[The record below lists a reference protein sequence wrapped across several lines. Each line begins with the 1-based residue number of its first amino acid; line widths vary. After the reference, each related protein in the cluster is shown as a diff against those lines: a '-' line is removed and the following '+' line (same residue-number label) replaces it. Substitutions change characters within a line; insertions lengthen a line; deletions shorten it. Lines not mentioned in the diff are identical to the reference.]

1 MLARELGLS
10 NKKSTE
16 EMVNNL
22 FGLFFAI
29 FHVNIVFGSIISST
43 VIGDGFPSF
52 SDLGNTNQTEV
63 NSLRAKCGINQVNEP
78 SSCEAGAID
87 DQTLY
92 LLMGIYSGIM
102 FVSILMIIFAVEDFD
117 VEPLDENFRKGCQ
130 CFP

>member
-1 MLARELGLS
+1 
-10 NKKSTE
+10 
-16 EMVNNL
+16 MVNNL

-130 CFP
+130 RFP